1 MPGSLLIK
9 TPCSQYGSTGSIP
22 GQGTKIMHAAQCCQ
36 KIFLKEKKARKQGS
50 GSGETDLDSTFRQ
63 SEEAIFENRLIQ
75 LHRVKSSKA
84 GIYEEFE
91 LQKKC

>member
-1 MPGSLLIK
+1 M
-9 TPCSQYGSTGSIP
+9 
-22 GQGTKIMHAAQCCQ
+22 
-36 KIFLKEKKARKQGS
+36 ARKQGS
-50 GSGETDLDSTFRQ
+50 WSGETDLDSTFRQ
-63 SEEAIFENRLIQ
+63 SEEEIFENRLIQ

>member
-1 MPGSLLIK
+1 M
-9 TPCSQYGSTGSIP
+9 
-22 GQGTKIMHAAQCCQ
+22 
-36 KIFLKEKKARKQGS
+36 ARKQRS

-63 SEEAIFENRLIQ
+63 SEEEIFENRLTQ